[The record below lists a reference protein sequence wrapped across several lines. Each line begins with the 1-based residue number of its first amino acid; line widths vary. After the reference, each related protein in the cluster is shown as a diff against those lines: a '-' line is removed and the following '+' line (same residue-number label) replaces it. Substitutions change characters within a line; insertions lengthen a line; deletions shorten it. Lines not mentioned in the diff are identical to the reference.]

1 MEQAL
6 YQASIVTFEELG
18 FMFPSACADESNI
31 ADAESVSVAIDF
43 SGEFGGKFLLRI
55 EREVLPLIAAN
66 MLGEEPPFDAV
77 MLKDVLGEIAN
88 VICGNMLPA
97 IGGKAAVFHLG
108 APHVIEKF
116 DASAKPSAIARLDLE
131 DGRADVSLYLN

>member
-18 FMFPSACADESNI
+18 FMFPSACADEANI
-31 ADAESVSVAIDF
+31 DDAKSVNVAIDF

-55 EREVLPLIAAN
+55 EREVLPVIAAN
-66 MLGEEPPFDAV
+66 MLGEEPPFEAV
-77 MLKDVLGEIAN
+77 MLNDVLGEIAN

-97 IGGKAAVFHLG
+97 IGGKAAVFHLS
-108 APHVIEKF
+108 APHIINNF
-116 DASAKPSAIARLDLE
+116 DHAEKPSAIARLDLE